1 MDDRILIEVLTAHAD
16 RLKEGGGKGD
26 AYLAMF
32 PAYEEELAPLLDTA
46 GRAKEA
52 LAPVRPEPT
61 FREDLRRGLL
71 AAARQRRA
79 QVVVVPQ
86 EGRGRDILIG
96 AAALGSAISVAGLLA
111 RLLRSRRGEK
121 PQAMAPG

>member
-1 MDDRILIEVLTAHAD
+1 MDDRVLIEVLTAHAD
-16 RLKEGGGKGD
+16 QLNEGGGEGD

-32 PAYEEELAPLLDTA
+32 PAYREELAPLLATA

-52 LAPVRPEPT
+52 LAPVRPEPA

-71 AAARQRRA
+71 AAARQRQA

-86 EGRGRDILIG
+86 GGRGRDILIG

-111 RLLRSRRGEK
+111 RLLRSHRGEK
-121 PQAMAPG
+121 PPAIAPS